1 MIFISVEKV
10 GSSFTGGAVPANRKA
25 IDNAVAYYIN
35 NGYKL
40 VSVTK
45 M

>member
-10 GSSFTGGAVPANRKA
+10 GSSFKGGAVPANRKA
-25 IDNAVAYYIN
+25 IDKAVAYYLN

-45 M
+45 L

>member
-1 MIFISVEKV
+1 MIWISVEKI
-10 GSSFTGGAVPANRKA
+10 GSSYKGGAVPANRKA

>member
-1 MIFISVEKV
+1 MIWISVEKA
-10 GSSFTGGAVPANRKA
+10 GSTYKGGAVMADRKA
-25 IDNAVAYYIN
+25 IDRAVTYYLR

-45 M
+45 L

>member
-1 MIFISVEKV
+1 MIWISVEKV
-10 GSSFTGGAVPANRKA
+10 GSSFKGGMVPANRKA

>member
-1 MIFISVEKV
+1 MIWISVEKV
-10 GSSFTGGAVPANRKA
+10 GSSFKGGAVMADRKA
-25 IDNAVAYYIN
+25 IDKAVSYYLR

-45 M
+45 L